1 MYRLRWNS
9 GQLTMDHSALSY
21 NKILLLLKLQVGQRS
36 TAVFPFTARCFQQR
50 LRRSLWVLHGSGRGA
65 ITIWCVKMVNPLLS
79 SNPFC
84 SRVFFSSRFWVPK
97 HPTSQGIWSREWWWN
112 YTFPKFVGCEKRL
125 PVGILICFFSPKRVC
140 WEEMID
146 IPPPKLLPNR
156 IFPERFFF
164 GGVGVECFIEA
175 WWEILHGFKTWLF
188 HVISRRMK
196 NNASCQGNMARRLD
210 RWIVWVLIVFSI
222 HNQWH
227 FSVLVEGGRQHST

>member
-1 MYRLRWNS
+1 MMYRLRWNS

-36 TAVFPFTARCFQQR
+36 TAVFPFTARCFQQC

-84 SRVFFSSRFWVPK
+84 SRVFFSVGFGYLNTEPHRVFGVGNGDEITHSPSLWDARRDFLWVF
-97 HPTSQGIWSREWWWN
+97 RCVF
-112 YTFPKFVGCEKRL
+112 FPKMG
-125 PVGILICFFSPKRVC
+125 
-140 WEEMID
+140 
-146 IPPPKLLPNR
+146 LLRGNDR
-156 IFPERFFF
+156 HSTTKAFAKSNFPGTFFF
-164 GGVGVECFIEA
+164 DGVGVECFIEA

-196 NNASCQGNMARRLD
+196 NNASCQGNMAKRLD
-210 RWIVWVLIVFSI
+210 RWIVWVLIVLSI
-222 HNQWH
+222 HNQCH
-227 FSVLVEGGRQHST
+227 LFCFGRRR